1 MRPGLTHN
9 PCRSRERI
17 LGGSEAQRNPASDL
31 CGFWAGPASGV
42 RSPLPAAPRRSLPQA
57 QRPGRPRARPA
68 RPAPPGGEK
77 REGRSAQAAPLCT
90 RGGVECECLCK
101 YTRRMSFEL
110 IRSDQRNVSRSLL
123 KRVAAC
129 RRTILISAP
138 ARACLRRGLG
148 LSQDLS
154 PRHTRAPR
162 QASHLRRP
170 GGRGRRRRRR

>member
-68 RPAPPGGEK
+68 RRPRVE
-77 REGRSAQAAPLCT
+77 RSAKA
-90 RGGVECECLCK
+90 E
-101 YTRRMSFEL
+101 
-110 IRSDQRNVSRSLL
+110 
-123 KRVAAC
+123 
-129 RRTILISAP
+129 
-138 ARACLRRGLG
+138 ARK
-148 LSQDLS
+148 
-154 PRHTRAPR
+154 
-162 QASHLRRP
+162 
-170 GGRGRRRRRR
+170 RRRCARGTVWSVSVYVSTRDVCRSS